1 MAVDKRKNNK
11 GTKGNKG
18 GRPSKAQEQKANTIF
33 LTALGRI
40 YETETDE
47 ETKISFVTEL
57 VESDRGKMFV
67 AEHLFGKPK
76 EVVEN
81 INKNFDAG
89 ELTPE
94 KVKEINALLESKY

>member
-1 MAVDKRKNNK
+1 MDKRKNNGGHSTAGK
-11 GTKGNKG
+11 A